1 MKKFLSIFSI
11 ALVALFAVSCGND
24 EPTGDAKQPGVS
36 FNIVESNVNS
46 SSIEVVIT
54 PSDMTAN
61 YYADIVATADIEGM
75 NDSEIID
82 EWVLSGEHKVRKG
95 VQPVAKSGLA
105 ASTSYT
111 VVAFAITET
120 QKATRKEFTT
130 DEAVA
135 PVSPEQF
142 NIDIEVKDI
151 TATSAVAT
159 ATPNGSNRYFFR
171 IITKME
177 LTAMGVYNS
186 DYDTFA
192 YIIENPNSNNYI
204 VTGTQVI
211 DDRLNPEMEYIAIA
225 FNVENWEAVYNKEEK
240 AKLFRYEFKT
250 PKLDYDEGDLFTY
263 NNIKIASN
271 GFTVDVVPTRGEDSF
286 WTYYIWTKQSYDD
299 TLAKESSN
307 NIVMRSYWALYNLAG
322 EAFIYD
328 FGQFIRDYMGQTGS
342 SRISNY
348 EPLKKNSDYV
358 VVLFYMDPQVGTDP
372 TEIYE
377 YKYATIDIHTTEAT
391 LAPVELNVSEPVII
405 KNGLK
410 YDIQFNVK
418 LSEDAKSLRVGSQL
432 WGNYDFA
439 SYWNPNDWTSIEV
452 FFKYSSKAISEDS
465 LAEAKTADGTT
476 ISITGAD
483 KNDYVVFFE
492 ALNSEDTKTQFGVRV
507 TPEMFDN
514 AQ

>member
-1 MKKFLSIFSI
+1 MKKILSIFSI
-11 ALVALFAVSCGND
+11 ALVALFAVSCGNE
-24 EPTGDAKQPGVS
+24 EPTDDGKAGIS

-54 PSDMTAN
+54 PSDMNAN
-61 YYADIVATADIEGM
+61 YYADIVATADIQGM
-75 NDSEIID
+75 TDAELID

-135 PVSPEQF
+135 ITPADQF
-142 NIDIEVKDI
+142 NITIDVKDV

-159 ATPNGSNRYFFR
+159 ATPNGTNRYFFR
-171 IITKME
+171 VITKME
-177 LTAMGVYNS
+177 LDAMGIYNNDFEVFS
-186 DYDTFA
+186 
-192 YIIENPNSNNYI
+192 YILENPNSNNYI
-204 VTGTQVI
+204 VTGTQTL
-211 DDRLNPEMEYIAIA
+211 DLHLNPEMDYLAVA
-225 FNVENWEAVYNKEEK
+225 FNVENWEAVYAKEEPI
-240 AKLFRYEFKT
+240 KLFRSAFKT
-250 PKLDYDEGDLFTY
+250 LKAEYNEGDLFSY
-263 NNIKIASN
+263 NNIQVSSY
-271 GFTVDVVPTRGEDSF
+271 GFSIDVIPTRGEDPF
-286 WTYYIWTKQSYDD
+286 WTYYVWSKSSYDE

-307 NIVMRSYWALYNLAG
+307 AIVMRSYWALYNLGG
-322 EAFIYD
+322 EAFVWD

-348 EPLKKNSDYV
+348 APLEGDSDYV
-358 VVLFYMDPQVGTDP
+358 VVLFYMDPEVSTDP
-372 TEIYE
+372 TEVYD
-377 YKYATIDIHTTEAT
+377 YKYVAVDIHTSERT
-391 LAPVELNVSEPVII
+391 LAPTELIVSEPVIV

-418 LSEDAKSLRVGSQL
+418 VGEDAQSLKIGTQL
-432 WGNYDFA
+432 WS
-439 SYWNPNDWTSIEV
+439 SYEFSKYWDPNDWSQIEA
-452 FFKYSSKAISEDS
+452 FFRISSKYVSDES
-465 LAEAKTADGTT
+465 LAEAKTSEGTT
-476 ISITGAD
+476 FSITGAD

-492 ALNSEDTKTQFGVRV
+492 ACNQEYTKSQFGVRV
-507 TPEMFDN
+507 QPEMFDN